1 MFRAK
6 LYLYRNVLA
15 LSRDR
20 RNVARDSDSMQDD
33 EASQALADNEVGF
46 LQKGVVMYIRIST
59 YGFDTENVRILIDLI
74 RLSVT
79 GAANQVLSKSGMNEE
94 SAHKKAIRNPEDNV
108 KNEIKQYFETKQRL
122 DCFRATCPFRSLS
135 HKCVSSQSSDVHS
148 SNLYPERTYTVF
160 T

>member
-1 MFRAK
+1 MTIIILFIVFRAK

-33 EASQALADNEVGF
+33 EASQKLALADNEVGF

-79 GAANQVLSKSGMNEE
+79 GAANQVLSKSGM
-94 SAHKKAIRNPEDNV
+94 KKAR
-108 KNEIKQYFETKQRL
+108 IKRRY
-122 DCFRATCPFRSLS
+122 ATL
-135 HKCVSSQSSDVHS
+135 K
-148 SNLYPERTYTVF
+148 TM
-160 T
+160 